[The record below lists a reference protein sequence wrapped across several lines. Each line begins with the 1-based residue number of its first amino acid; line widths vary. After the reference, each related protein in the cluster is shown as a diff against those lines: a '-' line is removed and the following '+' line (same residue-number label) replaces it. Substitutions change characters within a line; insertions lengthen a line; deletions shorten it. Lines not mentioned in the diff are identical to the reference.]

1 MQNLSLPDFI
11 PNVTFLKGIP
21 RPYSA
26 SRREKPCA
34 MHARLCAICCRTDRV
49 RCTYRIYLLTSK
61 KQFYILFIPFISIF
75 IFPQFYSYF
84 PKIYLQYHRFKGYYI
99 FIFANMQ
106 QVKNASIVLSF
117 LLVSLSAYDFLLL
130 KSPTRRFSKC
140 SKKVQKTA
148 DFLRN
153 RRLNVVA
160 GTGLE
165 PAASGL

>member
-1 MQNLSLPDFI
+1 MRYARSAVCDMLPNGLS
-11 PNVTFLKGIP
+11 
-21 RPYSA
+21 
-26 SRREKPCA
+26 
-34 MHARLCAICCRTDRV
+34 
-49 RCTYRIYLLTSK
+49 RCTYRIDISTSK
-61 KQFYILFIPFISIF
+61 KQFYILFIPFISVF

-117 LLVSLSAYDFLLL
+117 LLVFLSAYDFPLL

-140 SKKVQKTA
+140 YKKTA

-153 RRLNVVA
+153 QRLNMVA

>member
-75 IFPQFYSYF
+75 IFPQ
-84 PKIYLQYHRFKGYYI
+84 YHRFKGYYI

-140 SKKVQKTA
+140 SEKYKKP
-148 DFLRN
+148 LISY
-153 RRLNVVA
+153 
-160 GTGLE
+160 E
-165 PAASGL
+165 ISG

>member
-61 KQFYILFIPFISIF
+61 KQFYILFIPFISVF

-117 LLVSLSAYDFLLL
+117 LLVSLSAYDFPLL

-140 SKKVQKTA
+140 SKKYKK
-148 DFLRN
+148 
-153 RRLNVVA
+153 
-160 GTGLE
+160 
-165 PAASGL
+165 PPISYKISG

>member
-75 IFPQFYSYF
+75 IF
-84 PKIYLQYHRFKGYYI
+84 
-99 FIFANMQ
+99 ANMQ

-117 LLVSLSAYDFLLL
+117 LLVSLSAYDFPLL
-130 KSPTRRFSKC
+130 KSPARRFSKC
-140 SKKVQKTA
+140 SKKYKKP
-148 DFLRN
+148 LISC
-153 RRLNVVA
+153 
-160 GTGLE
+160 E
-165 PAASGL
+165 ISG